1 MPVANGRRVAVIAGC
16 RTPFCKSGT
25 TLKDVRAVDLARFVA
40 RELLERTNLDGAD
53 VNAVIFGQVVPSALV
68 PNVAR
73 EVSLL
78 PQFPKEI
85 PAYSLNRACAS
96 SGQAVANAYDEIV
109 LGDAEVVLAGGVE
122 SLSDIPILA
131 SRRLADIL
139 MEASKAKSFG
149 ARLRTLSRIRPRD
162 LVPVS
167 PAIAEP
173 STGETMGQ
181 SAEKMAKENHI
192 SRAAQDRWALRSH
205 ELAAR
210 GTDDG
215 RITAE
220 IVPWFGPGGRA
231 GDGVVTQDNG
241 VRRDTS
247 LEQMAKLKPVF
258 DRRYGSVTAANSSP
272 LTDGASAVLVMSDS
286 AARALGYTPL
296 AYVRSYAV
304 AAVDPGWQ
312 LLQAPI
318 FAVPKALERA
328 GIQWKELGVIEVH
341 EAFAAQVLSN
351 LQGWAAKGWEINE
364 DIINVMGGSIAIG
377 HPFGATGTRL
387 VTTLAN
393 EMARR
398 DVQFGLLSIC
408 AQGGMGLAM
417 VWSAADGS
425 GRGAHLGARRRRH
438 RRRHFRLEERAG
450 QQAFGRGEAG
460 PARDV
465 RRVGAR
471 RRRAGRRLLLVEARE
486 LHRGGRHRGV
496 RPAHHRRGSRAA
508 LGRGPGNAGPGGALP
523 QTDRR
528 RDSRRV
534 PRRRTRV
541 RPRLRVPRGLRSPPD
556 PARPPGSAARHSPG
570 GGRLPAAPPVDWRPR
585 GARHHP
591 RGQGRRRQEGVPF
604 GHRGRAGSS
613 RHPQGRHH
621 RRGATHGRRLAPAS
635 QAAGRVPRMAARRQP
650 TGPGLGL
657 PSRAEAGTRADARQ
671 LSRAPRRVGGGG
683 AWAETRHGGG
693 SEARGAAVRAARRH

>member
-16 RTPFCKSGT
+16 RTPFCRSGT
-25 TLKDVRAVDLARFVA
+25 VLKDARAVDLARFVA

-53 VNAVIFGQVVPSALV
+53 VNAVIFGQVVASALV

-96 SGQAVANAYDEIV
+96 SGQAVANAYDEIM
-109 LGDAEVVLAGGVE
+109 LGDADVVLAGGVE

-139 MEASKAKSFG
+139 VEASKAKSLG
-149 ARLRTLSRIRPRD
+149 SRLRTLSRIRPRD
-162 LVPVS
+162 LIPVS

-173 STGETMGQ
+173 STGESMGQ

-215 RITAE
+215 RITTE
-220 IVPWFGPGGRA
+220 IVPWFGPGGA
-231 GDGVVTQDNG
+231 GDGVLTQDNG
-241 VRRDTS
+241 IRRDTS

-272 LTDGASAVLVMSDS
+272 LTDGASAVLMMSDS

-351 LQGWAAKGWEINE
+351 LQGWGALGWEINE

-417 VWSAADGS
+417 V
-425 GRGAHLGARRRRH
+425 LERR
-438 RRRHFRLEERAG
+438 
-450 QQAFGRGEAG
+450 
-460 PARDV
+460 
-465 RRVGAR
+465 
-471 RRRAGRRLLLVEARE
+471 
-486 LHRGGRHRGV
+486 
-496 RPAHHRRGSRAA
+496 
-508 LGRGPGNAGPGGALP
+508 
-523 QTDRR
+523 
-528 RDSRRV
+528 
-534 PRRRTRV
+534 
-541 RPRLRVPRGLRSPPD
+541 
-556 PARPPGSAARHSPG
+556 
-570 GGRLPAAPPVDWRPR
+570 
-585 GARHHP
+585 
-591 RGQGRRRQEGVPF
+591 
-604 GHRGRAGSS
+604 
-613 RHPQGRHH
+613 
-621 RRGATHGRRLAPAS
+621 
-635 QAAGRVPRMAARRQP
+635 
-650 TGPGLGL
+650 
-657 PSRAEAGTRADARQ
+657 
-671 LSRAPRRVGGGG
+671 
-683 AWAETRHGGG
+683 
-693 SEARGAAVRAARRH
+693 